1 MVSFCKSTG
10 LNQTFS
16 ARSFTQRESTAKI
29 VHALSYGSPK
39 DPSVKSTPQVEALL
53 CKIPNTIEPRKNFR
67 ERLMT
72 CLNDNSIWGEHCKVT
87 RLAYA
92 NFIRQNTHVELDS
105 YDVLDS
111 DGLVVVVDTSPY
123 TTEAFKGRI
132 LYSLAELEAS
142 MHFTRWV
149 NKEDQKVVLSTFL
162 KIFLPES
169 SFSKPRC
176 STLLNRAQKVFEKDI
191 LPALRRYGIS
201 NQLDLSFQFFLSSV
215 CKYTLSNACQNQKLE
230 ELMEKA
236 FSKFKKFTHEVPNYI
251 ALQDL
256 VNQLNSKDFFALYPQ
271 ARDRLKKKPLEL
283 KHLVSFILTP
293 NNHLN

>member
-10 LNQTFS
+10 LSHTFS
-16 ARSFTQRESTAKI
+16 ARSFIQRESTAKI
-29 VHALSYGSPK
+29 VHALSYGSPT
-39 DPSVKSTPQVEALL
+39 DPSVKTTPQIEALL
-53 CKIPNTIEPRKNFR
+53 QRVPNTIEPRKNFR

-72 CLNDNSIWGEHCKVT
+72 QLNDSVIWGEHCKVT
-87 RLAYA
+87 RVAYA

-111 DGLVVVVDTSPY
+111 DGLVVVVDNSPY

-142 MHFTRWV
+142 KHFTRWV
-149 NKEDQKVVLSTFL
+149 NKEDQKVVLNTFL

-169 SFSKPRC
+169 SFSRPRC
-176 STLLNRAQKVFEKDI
+176 STLLNRAQKVFDTDI
-191 LPALRRYGIS
+191 VPALKKYEIS
-201 NQLDLSFQFFLSSV
+201 NQLDLSFEFFLSFV

-230 ELMEKA
+230 ELMERA
-236 FSKFKKFTHEVPNYI
+236 FSKFKEFSRDVPNYI

-256 VNQLNSKDFFALYPQ
+256 VNQLNSKGFFALYPQ

-283 KHLVSFILTP
+283 KHLVSFILRKKSTD
-293 NNHLN
+293 N